1 MNTRSAIALV
11 VFGLFLTQC
20 TAVSPSQCNRLRPS
34 PRVAAILAW
43 PDEGGS
49 VYYQAKRT
57 DGFDYRT
64 NLAKAAVGEESAL
77 SKLFVYTRTNHLMGE
92 GSESHI
98 EVLGELLKQW
108 GDLDYAK
115 ILQLEST
122 TVIREVAVQ
131 LDEFWGHPGWPK
143 AKYPVT
149 ERLCAQT
156 AKAEQPADGKT
167 PEAPQALH

>member
-1 MNTRSAIALV
+1 MNIRSAIALV
-11 VFGLFLTQC
+11 VFGLLLSQC
-20 TAVSPSQCNRLRPS
+20 TAVSNSQSNRLRPS

-108 GDLDYAK
+108 GDLEYAK
-115 ILQLEST
+115 ILQLESP
-122 TVIREVAVQ
+122 TVIREVAAV
-131 LDEFWGHPGWPK
+131 LDEFWGYPGWPK
-143 AKYPVT
+143 EKYPVT
-149 ERLCAQT
+149 EKLCAQT
-156 AKAEQPADGKT
+156 VKAEQAVPPNG
-167 PEAPQALH
+167 P